1 MSFTNAQYESVKR
14 IYDERRMLNQEESD
28 RRRDYVYENVA
39 GYKELSDRLVTL
51 SMEHA
56 KAMLG
61 GSDAS
66 DDEYKKEFDDIIS
79 KKKALL
85 KEASLPAD
93 YLDPI
98 YTCKDCLDTGYID
111 GKRCHCLKQMAVSML
126 YSNSNIDKYL
136 NSVDFSQIS
145 DKYYKGN
152 ELTAFK
158 DTYDNAL
165 NFVNNFSNDF
175 KNLVIYGTVGSGKS
189 LISACIA
196 KELIEKEYFVLYFS
210 ASSLMDLFSRYS
222 FDHTKRE
229 DLYSDYADIFESDL
243 LIIDDLGTEQVN
255 SFTITTLFTCLNE
268 RFLNKKSTIIS
279 TNLSPKAI
287 AETYTD
293 RIYSRLVGSYTFCK
307 LYGPDIRLKSKY
319 GQIDV

>member
-28 RRRDYVYENVA
+28 RRRDYVYANVA

-61 GSDAS
+61 GSDVS

-136 NSVDFSQIS
+136 NSVDFSQ
-145 DKYYKGN
+145 
-152 ELTAFK
+152 
-158 DTYDNAL
+158 
-165 NFVNNFSNDF
+165 
-175 KNLVIYGTVGSGKS
+175 
-189 LISACIA
+189 
-196 KELIEKEYFVLYFS
+196 
-210 ASSLMDLFSRYS
+210 
-222 FDHTKRE
+222 
-229 DLYSDYADIFESDL
+229 DI
-243 LIIDDLGTEQVN
+243 
-255 SFTITTLFTCLNE
+255 
-268 RFLNKKSTIIS
+268 
-279 TNLSPKAI
+279 
-287 AETYTD
+287 
-293 RIYSRLVGSYTFCK
+293 
-307 LYGPDIRLKSKY
+307 
-319 GQIDV
+319 